1 MDVKLTGEEKA
12 AILLLSIDKNMAAEI
27 FKNLRD
33 EDVQKLTYYIANQKN
48 VPPAMRKGVLSEF
61 YELCL
66 AQGYVTGGGVEY
78 ARDVLTEALGTQ
90 KCMEVMR
97 KISGVNRNKPFK
109 FLRDVSP
116 LEVSNILR
124 LERNQTVALVMSY
137 MEPEQAAVVLSNMD
151 EGRQPEIV
159 KRIAK
164 ISKISPEIL
173 RQVEE
178 KVKTK
183 LTSFFTTSMGN
194 DESMGINTVASIL
207 TSVDRG
213 TEVKIFEQLEK
224 EDIKMAEEIKKQM
237 FVFEDIVKLDVRT
250 IQKVISQLPN
260 KELALAMKSTT
271 EKVKNLVFGNMS
283 SRAREI
289 ILQEIDMLGQVRL
302 SEVLE
307 AQQKIVA
314 IILEMEKTG
323 EIIITKGE
331 AEKLVG

>member
-12 AILLLSIDKNMAAEI
+12 AILILSIDKNVAAQI
-27 FKNLRD
+27 FKHLGD
-33 EDVQKLTYYIANQKN
+33 EDIQKMTYYLANQKN
-48 VPPAMRKGVLSEF
+48 VTAEAKKAVLNEF

-66 AQGYVTGGGVEY
+66 AQGYITGGGVEY
-78 ARDVLTEALGTQ
+78 AREILTEALGTQ

-124 LERNQTVALVMSY
+124 LERNQTVALVLSY
-137 MEPEQAAVVLSNMD
+137 MEPEQASVVLSNM
-151 EGRQPEIV
+151 EESRQIEIV

-178 KVKTK
+178 KVKIK
-183 LTSFFTTSMGN
+183 LTSFFATSMGN
-194 DESMGINTVASIL
+194 DESMGINTVANIL

-224 EDIKMAEEIKKQM
+224 EDMKMAEEIKKQM
-237 FVFEDIVKLDVRT
+237 FIFEDIVKLDVKT
-250 IQKVISQLPN
+250 VQKVISQLPN
-260 KELALAMKSTT
+260 MELALAMKSTT
-271 EKVKNLVFGNMS
+271 DKVKELVFGNMS
-283 SRAREI
+283 SRAKEI
-289 ILQEIDMLGQVRL
+289 VLQEIDMLGQVRL

-307 AQQKIVA
+307 AQQKIVS

-331 AEKLVG
+331 ADKLVG